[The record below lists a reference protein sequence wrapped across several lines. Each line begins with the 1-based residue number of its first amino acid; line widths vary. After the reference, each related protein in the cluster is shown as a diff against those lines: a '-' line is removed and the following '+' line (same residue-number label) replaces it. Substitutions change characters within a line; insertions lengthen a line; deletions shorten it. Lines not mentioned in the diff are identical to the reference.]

1 MATIKSI
8 KAREILDSRGNPT
21 VEVDVLTSEGKRA
34 RASAPSGASVGAH
47 EVIEL
52 RDGDK
57 KRYDGKGVLKAVEN
71 VNKEIAPVLVGQD
84 VTKQKEID
92 QAMIDLDGTPNKS
105 KLGANAVIATSIA
118 CAKAGAL
125 SANLPLFEYLYNLFT
140 QVYGL
145 EVPTYQL
152 PVPMMNILNGGM
164 HADNNVDIQEFM
176 IVPVGAPSFR
186 EGIRMGA
193 EVYHKL
199 KETLKEKGLIVGVG
213 DEGGFAPNLV
223 SNIQAIEVITESIE
237 KSGYKAGKD
246 VCLAIDLAASYF
258 FKNGL
263 YVLTNNNV
271 TLNSQEMIA
280 FISSWIEDFPIISI
294 EDGLAEDDWAAWVSL
309 TEKLGNKIQII
320 GDDLFTTDLERLKK
334 GIKDKCANA
343 ILIKPNQIGTV
354 SETVET
360 VKMAQKAGFGTVISH
375 RSGETEDSFIAD
387 FSVACGAGQI
397 KTGAP
402 CRGERVAKY
411 NQLMRIEEFLG
422 NKGHYVSWDV
432 FKRFI

>member
-57 KRYDGKGVLKAVEN
+57 KRYDGKGVLKAIEN
-71 VNKEIAPVLVGQD
+71 VNKKIAPVLVGQD

-125 SANLPLFEYLYNLFT
+125 STKLPLFEYLYNLFN
-140 QVYGL
+140 QVYEL
-145 EVPTYQL
+145 AVPAYQL

-309 TEKLGNKIQII
+309 TEKLGNKIQIV